1 MPLLIKNG
9 TIVTWEKAFLGDIY
23 IEDEKIKEIGLSLKK
38 NDAEIIDAKG
48 KYVIPGGIDAHT
60 HFNLHTGIYT
70 ASDDFYTG
78 TVAAAFGGTT
88 TIIDHMGF
96 GPKGC
101 SLSHQVGVYHG
112 YADNMAV
119 IDYGFHGV
127 FQSAEEDILN
137 EIEDIIKLGITSLKI
152 YLTYDYRLKDDE
164 VYRVFNKMKEL
175 KALPAVHC
183 ENHEIITYLRDY
195 YNKLGNKSP
204 KYHALSRPP
213 ECEAEAVSRMVNIAA
228 FTDSPLYVVH
238 LSTKLGLNLINMAK
252 KKGQR
257 VYAET
262 CPQYLVLDDSKY
274 LFEGAKYI
282 MSPPLRKIEDN
293 EALWKGL
300 KDGTISTVA
309 TDHCPFFYESEKK
322 SAENDF
328 IKCPN
333 GIPGVEVRI
342 PIMFSEGVMKG
353 RISLNKF
360 VEVTSTNPA
369 KLFGIYPKKGEIEIG
384 SDGDLVI
391 IDPEKEVTLSKKIL
405 HENVD
410 YTPYEGIK
418 IKGYPV
424 ITISRGKVIV
434 KDNEFYGT
442 RGYGK
447 FLKREKPFFPY

>member
-1 MPLLIKNG
+1 MKLLIKNG
-9 TIVTWEKAFLGDIY
+9 LIATSEKTFYGDIY
-23 IEDEKIKEIGLSLKK
+23 IEGEKIKEIGLSLEKD
-38 NDAEIIDAKG
+38 DAEIIDAKG

-60 HFNLHTGIYT
+60 HFNLHTGAFT

-88 TIIDHMGF
+88 SIIDHMGF

-101 SLSHQVGVYHG
+101 SLLHQAGVYHG
-112 YADNMAV
+112 YADNNAV
-119 IDYGFHGV
+119 IDYSFHGV
-127 FQSAEEDILN
+127 FQSLDEDILN
-137 EIEDIIKLGITSLKI
+137 EIEDIMDLGITSLKI

-164 VYRVFNKMKEL
+164 VYRAFNKMKEL

-195 YNKLGNKSP
+195 YKNSGNNSP

-213 ECEAEAVSRMVNIAA
+213 ECEAEAISRMINIALLA
-228 FTDSPLYVVH
+228 DCPLYIVH
-238 LSTKLGLNLINMAK
+238 LSTKLGLDFINMAK
-252 KKGQR
+252 KNGQR

-262 CPQYLVLDDSKY
+262 CPQYLVLDESKY
-274 LFEGAKYI
+274 LYEGAKYI
-282 MSPPLRKIEDN
+282 MSPPLRKKENN
-293 EALWKGL
+293 EALWEGL

-322 SAENDF
+322 PAENDF
-328 IKCPN
+328 TKCPN
-333 GIPGVEVRI
+333 GAPGVEVRI

-369 KLFGIYPKKGEIEIG
+369 KIFGIYPKKGEIEIG

-391 IDPEKEVTLSKKIL
+391 IDPNKEVTLSKKDL

-418 IKGYPV
+418 LKGYPV

-434 KDNEFYGT
+434 KDNEFYGN

-447 FLKREKPFFPY
+447 FLKREKAVFP